1 MDFALPDELEA
12 LQDSVRGWVDKHYP
26 PEVALELE
34 SRVGEFPHQL
44 WEDMAA
50 AGFHAIGIDEEYG
63 GQGGDVMTQVVV
75 ARELARSLAGLTW
88 VWGISSFA
96 GGKSVGLYGTDA
108 QKAAFLPDLAKGT
121 KRTAIAMTEP
131 SGGTD
136 LLGAMRTRARRVD
149 GGWTITGSKVWS
161 TAAAESDHILLLA
174 RSDDQVEKRTRG
186 LTLFLVPQPS
196 KGMTLRAI
204 PKIGMRAISSYEIFL
219 DDVFVS
225 DDLVLGEEGR
235 AWYQLL
241 GTLNNERI
249 VLSALCLGILDGVV
263 QEALRYV
270 QEREAFGKP
279 IGQFQAIQHFIA
291 DILIERKRA
300 ELLTLEAAWRQSRG
314 MECGREANM
323 AKLVASEAANHAADV
338 GIQLMGGMGYA
349 METQF
354 QRYWRDSRI
363 YRIAPIA
370 NEMVKNVLAEAEGL
384 PRSF

>member
-1 MDFALPDELEA
+1 MDFQLPEELEA
-12 LQDSVRGWVDKHYP
+12 LRDSVRSWVDDQYP
-26 PEVALELE
+26 KEKALELE
-34 SRVGEFPHQL
+34 AQVGEFPQQL
-44 WEDMAA
+44 WDDMAS
-50 AGFHAIGIDEEYG
+50 AGFHAIGIDEAYG
-63 GQGGDVMTQVVV
+63 GQGGDVLTQTVV

-96 GGKSVGLYGTDA
+96 GGKSVGLYGTEA
-108 QKAAFLPDLAKGT
+108 QKQAFLPELAKGT
-121 KRTAIAMTEP
+121 RRTAIAMTEP

-136 LLGAMRTRARRVD
+136 LLGAMRTRAEKVD
-149 GGWTITGSKVWS
+149 GGWVITGSKVWS
-161 TAAAESDHILLLA
+161 TAAAQSDHILLLA
-174 RSDDQVEKRTRG
+174 RSDPNPEKRTRG

-196 KGMTLRAI
+196 DGMTLRAI

-219 DDVFVS
+219 DQVFVP
-225 DDLVLGEEGR
+225 DELVLGEEGR

-249 VLSALCLGILDGVV
+249 VLSALCLGILDGIVD
-263 QEALRYV
+263 EALRYV
-270 QEREAFGKP
+270 KEREAFGRP
-279 IGQFQAIQHFIA
+279 IGGFQAVQHYIA

-300 ELLTLEAAWRQSRG
+300 ELLTHVAAWKQSRG
-314 MECGREANM
+314 EECGTEANM

-338 GIQLMGGMGYA
+338 GIQLMGGMGYS

-370 NEMVKNVLAEAEGL
+370 NEMIKNTLAEGVGL

>member
-1 MDFALPDELEA
+1 MDFSLPEELEA
-12 LQDSVRGWVDKHYP
+12 LRDSVRGWVDAHYP
-26 PEVALELE
+26 PSRALELE
-34 SRVGEFPHQL
+34 ARVGEFPQQL
-44 WEDMAA
+44 WDDMAA
-50 AGFHAIGIDEEYG
+50 AGYHAIGIDEAYG

-108 QKAAFLPDLAKGT
+108 QKEAFLPDLAKGV

-131 SGGTD
+131 AGGTD

-149 GGWTITGSKVWS
+149 DGWTITGSKVWS
-161 TAAAESDHILLLA
+161 TAAADSDHILLLA

-196 KGMTLRAI
+196 EGMTLRAI

-263 QEALRYV
+263 DEALRYV
-270 QEREAFGKP
+270 TEREAFGKP
-279 IGQFQAIQHFIA
+279 IGQFQAIQHYIA

-300 ELLTLEAAWRQSRG
+300 ELLTFQAAWMQSQG
-314 MECGREANM
+314 MACGREANM

-338 GIQLMGGMGYA
+338 GIQLMGGMGYS

-363 YRIAPIA
+363 YRIAPIT
-370 NEMVKNVLAEAEGL
+370 NEMVKNVLAEGVGL

>member
-1 MDFALPDELEA
+1 MDFTLPEELQM
-12 LQDSVRGWVDKHYP
+12 LRDSVRSWVDDHYP
-26 PEVALELE
+26 PERALELE
-34 SRVGEFPHQL
+34 AQVGEFPHQL
-44 WEDMAA
+44 WDDMAA
-50 AGFHAIGIDEEYG
+50 AGFHAIGIDESYG
-63 GQGGDVMTQVVV
+63 GQGGDVLTQAIV

-96 GGKSVGLYGTDA
+96 GGKSVGIYGTDEQRA
-108 QKAAFLPDLAKGT
+108 ELLPKLAKGEI
-121 KRTAIAMTEP
+121 RVAIAMTEP

-136 LLGAMRTRARRVD
+136 LLGAMRTRADKVD
-149 GGWTITGSKVWS
+149 GGWTITGSKIWS
-161 TAAAESDHILLLA
+161 TAAADSDYILLLA
-174 RSDDQVEKRTRG
+174 RSDPNPEKRTRG

-196 KGMTLRAI
+196 EGMTLRAI
-204 PKIGMRAISSYEIFL
+204 PKLGMRAISSYEIFL
-219 DDVFVS
+219 DEVFVA

-241 GTLNNERI
+241 NTLNNERI
-249 VLSALCLGILDGVV
+249 VLSSLCLGILDGIVDH
-263 QEALRYV
+263 ALRYV
-270 QEREAFGKP
+270 TEREVFGKP
-279 IGQFQAIQHFIA
+279 LGQMQAVQHYLA

-300 ELLTLEAAWRQSRG
+300 ELLTMEAAWRQSRG
-314 MECGREANM
+314 LECGREANM

-338 GIQLMGGMGYA
+338 GIQLMGGMGYS

-370 NEMVKNVLAEAEGL
+370 NEMVKNTLAEGVGL

>member
-1 MDFALPDELEA
+1 MDFQLPDELEA
-12 LQDSVRGWVDKHYP
+12 LRDSVRSWVEDRYP
-26 PEVALELE
+26 KEKALELE
-34 SRVGEFPHQL
+34 AQVGEFPHQL
-44 WEDMAA
+44 WDDMAS
-50 AGFHAIGIDEEYG
+50 AGFHAIGIDEAYG
-63 GQGGDVMTQVVV
+63 GQGGDVLTQAVV

-96 GGKSVGLYGTDA
+96 GGKSVGLYGTEE
-108 QKAAFLPDLAKGT
+108 QKQAFLPELAKGT
-121 KRTAIAMTEP
+121 RRTAIAMTEP

-136 LLGAMRTRARRVD
+136 LLGAMRTRAEKVD
-149 GGWTITGSKVWS
+149 GGWAITGSKVWS
-161 TAAAESDHILLLA
+161 TAAGQSDHILLLA
-174 RSDDQVEKRTRG
+174 RSDPNPEKRTRG

-196 KGMTLRAI
+196 EGMTLRAI

-219 DDVFVS
+219 DQVFVP

-249 VLSALCLGILDGVV
+249 VLSALCLGILDGIVE
-263 QEALRYV
+263 EALRYV
-270 QEREAFGKP
+270 HEREAFGRP
-279 IGQFQAIQHFIA
+279 IGGFQAVQHYIA

-300 ELLTLEAAWRQSRG
+300 ELLTYLAAWKQSRG
-314 MECGREANM
+314 EECGAEANM

-338 GIQLMGGMGYA
+338 GIQLMGGMGYS

-370 NEMVKNVLAEAEGL
+370 NEMVKNTLAEGAGL